1 MKGIGSGT
9 VNLLTKRKTMGRNMD
24 FTVENA
30 GTTIACREYA
40 GPDVSSD
47 TPALVCVH
55 GACVDGVFFDGI
67 ARELACDYHVIA
79 YDRRGCGESGDA
91 ADGRYD
97 LAAQAADLQAVIE
110 HIGAPANVLAHSA
123 GTLVALELLR
133 ANPAII
139 SRAILHEPAVTDEGA
154 GLGAAPVLL
163 EMIAAGKVSRALR
176 AFLGAIGD
184 SDPEAPKLTEAEAKH
199 ALRNGRSFMANEY
212 GITMTCV
219 PDWDSV
225 RASKTVA
232 AVLLGELSIGTP
244 REAGTRIAA
253 ELLDCPLVMVPGAH
267 NGLRDRPAA
276 AAQTVRGI
284 LGL

>member
-9 VNLLTKRKTMGRNMD
+9 VNLLTKRKTMGHSMD
-24 FTVENA
+24 CTVENE
-30 GTTIACREYA
+30 GTAIACREYA
-40 GPDVSSD
+40 GPDMPPD
-47 TPALVCVH
+47 APALVCVH

-67 ARELACDYHVIA
+67 ARELSRDCRVIT

-110 HIGAPANVLAHSA
+110 HAGAPANVLAHSA

-133 ANPAII
+133 ANPAIV
-139 SRAILHEPAVTDEGA
+139 SRVILHEPAVTGEGV

-163 EMIAAGKVSRALR
+163 DMIEAGKVSRALR
-176 AFLGAIGD
+176 VFLGAIGD
-184 SDPEAPKLTEAEAKH
+184 PDPEAPRTTEGEAKH

-212 GITMTCV
+212 GTNMTYV
-219 PDWDSV
+219 PDWDRV
-225 RASKTVA
+225 CASKAMA
-232 AVLLGELSIGTP
+232 AVLLGELSIGTT
-244 REAGTRIAA
+244 REAGTRTAA
-253 ELLDCPLVMVPGAH
+253 ELLGCPLVTIPGAH

-276 AAQTVRGI
+276 AAQAVRGI
-284 LGL
+284 LGS

>member
-1 MKGIGSGT
+1 M
-9 VNLLTKRKTMGRNMD
+9 
-24 FTVENA
+24 
-30 GTTIACREYA
+30 
-40 GPDVSSD
+40 
-47 TPALVCVH
+47 
-55 GACVDGVFFDGI
+55 
-67 ARELACDYHVIA
+67 
-79 YDRRGCGESGDA
+79 
-91 ADGRYD
+91 
-97 LAAQAADLQAVIE
+97 
-110 HIGAPANVLAHSA
+110 LAHSA

-176 AFLGAIGD
+176 AFLGA
-184 SDPEAPKLTEAEAKH
+184 EAKH

-232 AVLLGELSIGTP
+232 AVLLGELSIGTS
-244 REAGTRIAA
+244 REPGTRIAA

>member
-1 MKGIGSGT
+1 MPSDQAVSRHGL
-9 VNLLTKRKTMGRNMD
+9 VVLTMGTQYGFYGRECGHYD
-24 FTVENA
+24 RLPRV
-30 GTTIACREYA
+30 CR
-40 GPDVSSD
+40 PDVSSD

-55 GACVDGVFFDGI
+55 GACVDGIFFDGI
-67 ARELACDYHVIA
+67 ARELACDYRVIA

-123 GTLVALELLR
+123 GTLVTLELLR

-139 SRAILHEPAVTDEGA
+139 PRAILHEPAVTDEGA

-184 SDPEAPKLTEAEAKH
+184 SAWGPKLTEAEAKH

-244 REAGTRIAA
+244 REAGTRMAA
-253 ELLDCPLVMVPGAH
+253 ELLDCPLVTIPGAH
-267 NGLRDRPAA
+267 NGLRDRPATA
-276 AAQTVRGI
+276 ARAVRGI

>member
-1 MKGIGSGT
+1 
-9 VNLLTKRKTMGRNMD
+9 MD

-55 GACVDGVFFDGI
+55 GACVDGIFFDGI
-67 ARELACDYHVIA
+67 ARELACDYRVIA

-123 GTLVALELLR
+123 GTLVTLELL
-133 ANPAII
+133 P
-139 SRAILHEPAVTDEGA
+139 RAILHAPAVTDEGA

-244 REAGTRIAA
+244 REAGTRLAA
-253 ELLDCPLVMVPGAH
+253 ELLDCPLVTIPGAH
-267 NGLRDRPAA
+267 NGLRDRPATA
-276 AAQTVRGI
+276 ARAVRGI

>member
-9 VNLLTKRKTMGRNMD
+9 VNLLTKRKTMGHNMD

-40 GPDVSSD
+40 GPVVSSD
-47 TPALVCVH
+47 APALVCVH
-55 GACVDGVFFDGI
+55 GACVD
-67 ARELACDYHVIA
+67 
-79 YDRRGCGESGDA
+79 A
-91 ADGRYD
+91 AGGRYD

-133 ANPAII
+133 ANSAII

-232 AVLLGELSIGTP
+232 AVLLGELSIGTS
-244 REAGTRIAA
+244 REAGTRMAA

-284 LGL
+284 LGF

>member
-1 MKGIGSGT
+1 
-9 VNLLTKRKTMGRNMD
+9 MD

-40 GPDVSSD
+40 DPDVSPD
-47 TPALVCVH
+47 APALVCVH

-67 ARELACDYHVIA
+67 ARELSCDYRVIA

-97 LAAQAADLQAVIE
+97 LAVQAADLQAVIE

-133 ANPAII
+133 TESHLVA
-139 SRAILHEPAVTDEGA
+139 RAILHEPAVSAEGV
-154 GLGAAPVLL
+154 GMGTAPVLL
-163 EMIAAGKVSRALR
+163 DMIAAGKVSRALR
-176 AFLGAIGD
+176 LFLGALGD
-184 SDPEAPKLTEAEAKH
+184 LDPEAPGTTEAEAKH

-244 REAGTRIAA
+244 REAGTRAAA
-253 ELLDCPLVMVPGAH
+253 EYLDCLLVTIPGAH

-276 AAQTVRGI
+276 AARAVRGI

>member
-1 MKGIGSGT
+1 
-9 VNLLTKRKTMGRNMD
+9 MD

-40 GPDVSSD
+40 GPDASSD
-47 TPALVCVH
+47 APALVCVH
-55 GACVDGVFFDGI
+55 GACVDGVFFDAI
-67 ARELACDYHVIA
+67 ARELACDYRVIV
-79 YDRRGCGESGDA
+79 YDRGESGDA

-163 EMIAAGKVSRALR
+163 EMVAAGKVSRALR

-244 REAGTRIAA
+244 REAGTIAA

>member
-1 MKGIGSGT
+1 M
-9 VNLLTKRKTMGRNMD
+9 N

-30 GTTIACREYA
+30 GTTIACREYV
-40 GPDVSSD
+40 GSDVSPDV
-47 TPALVCVH
+47 PALVCVH

-67 ARELACDYHVIA
+67 ARELSHDYRVIA

-91 ADGRYD
+91 ADGCYD

-110 HIGAPANVLAHSA
+110 YVGAPANVLAHSA

-133 ANPAII
+133 TNPAVV
-139 SRAILHEPAVTDEGA
+139 SRAILHEPAVTSEGA

-163 EMIAAGKVSRALR
+163 DMIAAGKVSRALR

-184 SDPEAPKLTEAEAKH
+184 PDPDAPRTTEAEARH

-212 GITMTCV
+212 GINMTYV
-219 PDWDSV
+219 PDWDRV
-225 RASKTVA
+225 RASKAMA
-232 AVLLGELSIGTP
+232 AVLLGELSIGTT
-244 REAGTRIAA
+244 REAGTRAAA
-253 ELLDCPLVMVPGAH
+253 ELLNCPLVTIPGAH
-267 NGLRDRPAA
+267 NGLRDRPAP
-276 AAQTVRGI
+276 AAQAVRDI

>member
-9 VNLLTKRKTMGRNMD
+9 VNLLTKRKTMGHSMN

-40 GPDVSSD
+40 GPDMPSD
-47 TPALVCVH
+47 APALVCVH

-67 ARELACDYHVIA
+67 ARELSRDCRVIT

-91 ADGRYD
+91 ADGRCD

-110 HIGAPANVLAHSA
+110 HAGAPANVLAHSA

-133 ANPAII
+133 ANPAIV
-139 SRAILHEPAVTDEGA
+139 SRVILHEPAVTGEGV

-163 EMIAAGKVSRALR
+163 DMIEAGKVSRALR
-176 AFLGAIGD
+176 VFLGALGD
-184 SDPEAPKLTEAEAKH
+184 LDPEAPGTTEAEARH

-244 REAGTRIAA
+244 REAGTRMAA
-253 ELLDCPLVMVPGAH
+253 ELLDCPLVTIPGAH
-267 NGLRDRPAA
+267 NGLRDRPAV

>member
-1 MKGIGSGT
+1 M
-9 VNLLTKRKTMGRNMD
+9 
-24 FTVENA
+24 
-30 GTTIACREYA
+30 
-40 GPDVSSD
+40 
-47 TPALVCVH
+47 
-55 GACVDGVFFDGI
+55 
-67 ARELACDYHVIA
+67 
-79 YDRRGCGESGDA
+79 
-91 ADGRYD
+91 
-97 LAAQAADLQAVIE
+97 
-110 HIGAPANVLAHSA
+110 LAHSA
-123 GTLVALELLR
+123 GTLVTLELLR

-219 PDWDSV
+219 PDWGSV

>member
-1 MKGIGSGT
+1 
-9 VNLLTKRKTMGRNMD
+9 MD

-40 GPDVSSD
+40 GPVVSSD
-47 TPALVCVH
+47 APALVCVH
-55 GACVDGVFFDGI
+55 GACVDGVFFDAI
-67 ARELACDYHVIA
+67 ARELARDCRVIA

-133 ANPAII
+133 ANPVII

-244 REAGTRIAA
+244 REAGTRVAA

-267 NGLRDRPAA
+267 NGLRDRPGA
-276 AAQTVRGI
+276 AAQTVLGI

>member
-1 MKGIGSGT
+1 
-9 VNLLTKRKTMGRNMD
+9 MD

-40 GPDVSSD
+40 SPDVSSD
-47 TPALVCVH
+47 TTALVCVH

-67 ARELACDYHVIA
+67 ARELACDYRVIA

-97 LAAQAADLQAVIE
+97 LAVQAADLQAVIE

-123 GTLVALELLR
+123 GTLVTLELLR

-139 SRAILHEPAVTDEGA
+139 SRAILHEPAVTNEGA

-225 RASKTVA
+225 RASRTVD

-276 AAQTVRGI
+276 AARAVRGI

>member
-1 MKGIGSGT
+1 
-9 VNLLTKRKTMGRNMD
+9 MGRNMD

-40 GPDVSSD
+40 GPDASPDAS
-47 TPALVCVH
+47 ALVCVH

-67 ARELACDYHVIA
+67 ARELSQSCRVIT
-79 YDRRGCGESGDA
+79 YDRRGCGKSDDA

-133 ANPAII
+133 ANPAIV
-139 SRAILHEPAVTDEGA
+139 SRAILHEPAVTSEGV
-154 GLGAAPVLL
+154 GLGSAPVLI

-176 AFLGAIGD
+176 AFLAAIGD
-184 SDPEAPKLTEAEAKH
+184 SDPKAPKLTEAEAKH

-212 GITMTCV
+212 EITMTYG
-219 PDWDSV
+219 PDWDIV

-232 AVLLGELSIGTP
+232 AVFLGELSIGTP
-244 REAGTRIAA
+244 REAGTRTAA
-253 ELLDCPLVMVPGAH
+253 ELLDCPVVTIPGAH

-276 AAQTVRGI
+276 AAQAIRDI